1 MLANPSFP
9 VSRIQWIAWLRSKT
23 GDSVSRITRRERQQ
37 CNLQNNRGQGMN
49 NKYQPLDSCLPKV
62 VKQNY
67 AIRNGIHKQNLH
79 AAVAVYVDCTE
90 DHSLEGLEYELW
102 LRNRTALYGV
112 ENLVLATGYC
122 ETADVGGR

>member
-49 NKYQPLDSCLPKV
+49 KYQPLDSRFPKA

-67 AIRNGIHKQNLH
+67 AMQNGIWKQNIR
-79 AAVAVYVDCTE
+79 AVVAGYVLRRWNVDCTE
-90 DHSLEGLEYELW
+90 DHSLTGAEYA
-102 LRNRTALYGV
+102 T
-112 ENLVLATGYC
+112 LA
-122 ETADVGGR
+122 A